1 MNGMD
6 NFKYI
11 IAEER
16 KRAGLTQEALATRI
30 GITPQ
35 AVSKWENGVGYPD
48 VTLFPVIAGVLN
60 IPISRLFGEE
70 EKPIT
75 RRGTLP
81 DTYGGLLFI
90 MAAGDSVCYASK
102 DVEEADEERSI
113 IHFCDGSEANLNTS
127 TVINRGAGEARI
139 YKLSEILP
147 EVTWEDQATVVP
159 LDRDSIYEGIRSF
172 RLSIGYRCNVMVTSD
187 GEEGKCRVTA
197 TGTPHFL
204 SALCVEVDGEC
215 LNIEVKSEN
224 NRGDS
229 SSNNVLHLHTGLV
242 RGGLFG
248 CTLNGSGDLAIE
260 PDFERM
266 ELNVNGCG
274 DIVAANADEA
284 VIKINGSGDIRM
296 KDVTRSASVKVNG
309 AGDVKLD
316 RAASP
321 NITVNGSGDIEC
333 GSVSG
338 EMFAVVNGAG
348 DITCGGDLT
357 RLTLSINGSGDFH
370 GEKLTVT
377 DAEIKALRSNA
388 EITIARIRGSSV
400 EKLNK
405 NCTLHVGKR
414 G

>member
-1 MNGMD
+1 M
-6 NFKYI
+6 
-11 IAEER
+11 
-16 KRAGLTQEALATRI
+16 L
-30 GITPQ
+30 
-35 AVSKWENGVGYPD
+35 
-48 VTLFPVIAGVLN
+48 
-60 IPISRLFGEE
+60 
-70 EKPIT
+70 
-75 RRGTLP
+75 
-81 DTYGGLLFI
+81 
-90 MAAGDSVCYASK
+90 
-102 DVEEADEERSI
+102 
-113 IHFCDGSEANLNTS
+113 
-127 TVINRGAGEARI
+127 
-139 YKLSEILP
+139 
-147 EVTWEDQATVVP
+147 
-159 LDRDSIYEGIRSF
+159 
-172 RLSIGYRCNVMVTSD
+172 
-187 GEEGKCRVTA
+187 
-197 TGTPHFL
+197 
-204 SALCVEVDGEC
+204 
-215 LNIEVKSEN
+215 
-224 NRGDS
+224 

-260 PDFERM
+260 PDFEHM

-357 RLTLSINGSGDFH
+357 RLTLSINGSGDFR